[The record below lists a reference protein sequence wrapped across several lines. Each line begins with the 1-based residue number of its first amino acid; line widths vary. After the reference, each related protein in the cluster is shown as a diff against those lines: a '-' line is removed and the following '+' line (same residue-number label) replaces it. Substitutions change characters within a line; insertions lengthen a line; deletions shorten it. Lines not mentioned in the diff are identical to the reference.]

1 MAIWELPSTPNAR
14 VVAAAGAAE
23 PISATGAASG
33 GSGHKP
39 GRGRLPSTASL
50 AGMESGAPIRVGV
63 LGAAGRMGRTA
74 CRAVDGADGLILVA
88 AADPAAVGED
98 LDGVADGIV
107 MVAGPTEVVAAGAEV
122 VVDFTVVD
130 ASRANLPIL
139 AEAGVHAV
147 VGTSGLDGDDL
158 AGLRASFTSSNCV
171 VVPNFAIGA
180 VLMMRFAEIA
190 APWFD
195 TAEVLEFHHDGKA
208 DAPSGTA
215 LATADRMAAASADWA
230 ADGTMTENLS
240 GGGRGAKG
248 PSGIRIHAVRMRGM
262 VAHQEVVL
270 GTTGQTLTIRH
281 DTVDRD
287 SFMPGVLLAVRR
299 IAEVPGVTVGLDAL
313 LGL

>member
-1 MAIWELPSTPNAR
+1 MG
-14 VVAAAGAAE
+14 AAGGAAE
-23 PISATGAASG
+23 PISAPGAATG

-39 GRGRLPSTASL
+39 GRGWLPPTASL

-63 LGAAGRMGRTA
+63 LGAAGRMGRA
-74 CRAVDGADGLILVA
+74 VCRAVDGADGLVLVA
-88 AADPAAVGED
+88 AADPAVVGED
-98 LDGVADGIV
+98 LDGVV
-107 MVAGPTEVVAAGAEV
+107 VVAGPAEVVEAGAEV

-158 AGLRASFTSSNCV
+158 AGLRSSFGSSNCV

-195 TAEVLEFHHDGKA
+195 TAEVLEFHHDGKV

-215 LATADRMAAASADWA
+215 LATANRMAAASADWA

-248 PSGIRIHAVRMRGM
+248 PSDIRIHAVRMRGM

>member
-1 MAIWELPSTPNAR
+1 MATWELPPTPNAP
-14 VVAAAGAAE
+14 VGAAGGAAE
-23 PISATGAASG
+23 PISAPGAATG

-39 GRGRLPSTASL
+39 GRGWLPPTASL

-63 LGAAGRMGRTA
+63 LGAAGRMGRA
-74 CRAVDGADGLILVA
+74 VCRAVDGADGLVLVA
-88 AADPAAVGED
+88 AADPAVVGED
-98 LDGVADGIV
+98 LDGVV
-107 MVAGPTEVVAAGAEV
+107 VVAGPAEVVEAGAEV

-158 AGLRASFTSSNCV
+158 AGLRSSFVSSNCV

-195 TAEVLEFHHDGKA
+195 TAEVLEFHHDGKV

-248 PSGIRIHAVRMRGM
+248 PSDIRIHAVRMRGM

-299 IAEVPGVTVGLDAL
+299 IVEVPGVTVGLDAL

>member
-1 MAIWELPSTPNAR
+1 MATWELPPTPNAP
-14 VVAAAGAAE
+14 VGAAGGAAE
-23 PISATGAASG
+23 PISATGAATG

-39 GRGRLPSTASL
+39 GRGWLPPTASL

-63 LGAAGRMGRTA
+63 LGAAGRMGRA
-74 CRAVDGADGLILVA
+74 VCRAVDGADGLVLVA
-88 AADPAAVGED
+88 AADPAVVGED
-98 LDGVADGIV
+98 LGGVVVA
-107 MVAGPTEVVAAGAEV
+107 AGPAEVVEAGAEV

-139 AEAGVHAV
+139 ADAGVHAV

-158 AGLRASFTSSNCV
+158 AGLRSSFGSSNCV

-195 TAEVLEFHHDGKA
+195 TAEVLEFHHDGKV

-248 PSGIRIHAVRMRGM
+248 PSDIRIHAVRMRGM

>member
-1 MAIWELPSTPNAR
+1 M
-14 VVAAAGAAE
+14 VA
-23 PISATGAASG
+23 P
-33 GSGHKP
+33 
-39 GRGRLPSTASL
+39 TASL

-74 CRAVDGADGLILVA
+74 CRAVDGAEDLILVA

-107 MVAGPTEVVAAGAEV
+107 VAAGPAEVVEAGAEV

-158 AGLRASFTSSNCV
+158 ARLRSSFTSSNCV

-195 TAEVLEFHHDGKA
+195 TAEVLEFHHDGKV

-248 PSGIRIHAVRMRGM
+248 PSDIRIHAVRMRGM
-262 VAHQEVVL
+262 VAHQEVLL

>member
-1 MAIWELPSTPNAR
+1 MG
-14 VVAAAGAAE
+14 AAGGAAE
-23 PISATGAASG
+23 PISATGAATG

-39 GRGRLPSTASL
+39 GRGRLPPTASL

-63 LGAAGRMGRTA
+63 LGAAGRMGRA
-74 CRAVDGADGLILVA
+74 VCRAVDGADGLVLVA
-88 AADPAAVGED
+88 AADPAVVGED
-98 LDGVADGIV
+98 LDGVV
-107 MVAGPTEVVAAGAEV
+107 VVAGPAEVVEAGAEV

-158 AGLRASFTSSNCV
+158 AGLRSSFGSSNCV

-195 TAEVLEFHHDGKA
+195 TAEVLEFHHDGKV

-248 PSGIRIHAVRMRGM
+248 PSDIRIHAVRMRGM

-287 SFMPGVLLAVRR
+287 SFMPGVLLAVRH
-299 IAEVPGVTVGLDAL
+299 IAEVPGVTIGLDAL

>member
-1 MAIWELPSTPNAR
+1 MATWELPPSTNAR
-14 VVAAAGAAE
+14 VVAAGGAAE
-23 PISATGAASG
+23 PISATGAATG

-39 GRGRLPSTASL
+39 GRERLPLTASL

-88 AADPAAVGED
+88 AADPAVVGED
-98 LDGVADGIV
+98 LDGVVVA
-107 MVAGPTEVVAAGAEV
+107 AGPAEVVEAGAEV

-158 AGLRASFTSSNCV
+158 AGLRSSFTSSNCV

-195 TAEVLEFHHDGKA
+195 TAEVLEFHHDGKV

-248 PSGIRIHAVRMRGM
+248 PSDIRIHAVRMRGM

>member
-1 MAIWELPSTPNAR
+1 MATWELPPTPNAP
-14 VVAAAGAAE
+14 VGAAGGAAE
-23 PISATGAASG
+23 PISATGAATG

-39 GRGRLPSTASL
+39 GRGWLPPTASL

-63 LGAAGRMGRTA
+63 LGAAGRMGRA
-74 CRAVDGADGLILVA
+74 VCRAVDGADGLVLVA
-88 AADPAAVGED
+88 AADPAVVGED
-98 LDGVADGIV
+98 LDGVV
-107 MVAGPTEVVAAGAEV
+107 VVAGPAEVVEAGAEV

-195 TAEVLEFHHDGKA
+195 TAEVLEFHHDGKV

-248 PSGIRIHAVRMRGM
+248 PSDIRIHAVRMRGM

>member
-1 MAIWELPSTPNAR
+1 MATWELPPTPNAP
-14 VVAAAGAAE
+14 VGAAGGAAE
-23 PISATGAASG
+23 PISAPGAATG

-39 GRGRLPSTASL
+39 GRGWLPPTASL

-63 LGAAGRMGRTA
+63 LGAAGRMGRA
-74 CRAVDGADGLILVA
+74 VCRAVDGADGLVLVA
-88 AADPAAVGED
+88 AADPAVVGED
-98 LDGVADGIV
+98 LDGVV
-107 MVAGPTEVVAAGAEV
+107 VVAGPAEVVEAGAEV
-122 VVDFTVVD
+122 VVDFTAVD

-158 AGLRASFTSSNCV
+158 AGLRSSFGSSNCV

-195 TAEVLEFHHDGKA
+195 TAEVLEFHHDGKV

-248 PSGIRIHAVRMRGM
+248 PSDIRIHAVRMRGM

-313 LGL
+313 LGF

>member
-1 MAIWELPSTPNAR
+1 MG
-14 VVAAAGAAE
+14 AAGGAAE
-23 PISATGAASG
+23 PISATGAATG

-39 GRGRLPSTASL
+39 GRGWLPPTASL

-63 LGAAGRMGRTA
+63 LGAAGRMGRA
-74 CRAVDGADGLILVA
+74 VCRAVDGADGLVLVA
-88 AADPAAVGED
+88 AADPAVVGED
-98 LDGVADGIV
+98 LDGVV
-107 MVAGPTEVVAAGAEV
+107 VVAGPAEVVEAGAEV

-158 AGLRASFTSSNCV
+158 AGLRSSFGSSNCV

-195 TAEVLEFHHDGKA
+195 TAEVLEFHHDGKV

-215 LATADRMAAASADWA
+215 LATANRMAAASADWA

-248 PSGIRIHAVRMRGM
+248 PSDIRIHAVRMRGM

-313 LGL
+313 LGF

>member
-1 MAIWELPSTPNAR
+1 MATWELPPTPNAP
-14 VVAAAGAAE
+14 VGAAGGAAE
-23 PISATGAASG
+23 PISAPGAATG

-39 GRGRLPSTASL
+39 GRGWLPPTASL

-63 LGAAGRMGRTA
+63 LGAAGRMGRA
-74 CRAVDGADGLILVA
+74 VCRAVDGADGLVLVA
-88 AADPAAVGED
+88 AADPAVVGED
-98 LDGVADGIV
+98 LDGVVVA
-107 MVAGPTEVVAAGAEV
+107 AGPAEVVEAGAEV

-158 AGLRASFTSSNCV
+158 AGLRSSFGSSNCV

-195 TAEVLEFHHDGKA
+195 TAEVLEFHHDGKV

-215 LATADRMAAASADWA
+215 LATANRMAAASADWA

-248 PSGIRIHAVRMRGM
+248 PSDIRIHAVRMRGM

-313 LGL
+313 LGF

>member
-1 MAIWELPSTPNAR
+1 MATWELPLTPNAP
-14 VVAAAGAAE
+14 VAAAGGAAE
-23 PISATGAASG
+23 PISATGAATG

-39 GRGRLPSTASL
+39 GRGWLPPTASL

-63 LGAAGRMGRTA
+63 LGAAGRMGRA
-74 CRAVDGADGLILVA
+74 VCRAVDGADGLVLVA
-88 AADPAAVGED
+88 AADPAVVGED
-98 LDGVADGIV
+98 LDGVV
-107 MVAGPTEVVAAGAEV
+107 VVAGPAEVVEAGAEV

-158 AGLRASFTSSNCV
+158 ARLRSSFTSSNCV

-195 TAEVLEFHHDGKA
+195 TAEVLEFHHDGKV

-215 LATADRMAAASADWA
+215 LATANRMAAASADWA

-248 PSGIRIHAVRMRGM
+248 PSDIRIHAVRMRGM

>member
-1 MAIWELPSTPNAR
+1 M
-14 VVAAAGAAE
+14 VA
-23 PISATGAASG
+23 P
-33 GSGHKP
+33 
-39 GRGRLPSTASL
+39 TASL

-107 MVAGPTEVVAAGAEV
+107 VVAGPTEVVEAGAEV

-139 AEAGVHAV
+139 ADAGVHAV

-195 TAEVLEFHHDGKA
+195 TAEVLEFHHDGKV

-248 PSGIRIHAVRMRGM
+248 PSDIRIHAVRMRGM

>member
-1 MAIWELPSTPNAR
+1 M
-14 VVAAAGAAE
+14 VAAGGAAE
-23 PISATGAASG
+23 PISATGAATG

-39 GRGRLPSTASL
+39 GRERLPLTASL

-63 LGAAGRMGRTA
+63 LGAAGRMGRA
-74 CRAVDGADGLILVA
+74 VCRAVDGADGLVLVA
-88 AADPAAVGED
+88 AADPAVVGED
-98 LDGVADGIV
+98 LDGVVVA
-107 MVAGPTEVVAAGAEV
+107 AGPAEVVEAGAEV

-158 AGLRASFTSSNCV
+158 AGLRSSFGSSNCV

-195 TAEVLEFHHDGKA
+195 TAEVLEFHHDGKV

-215 LATADRMAAASADWA
+215 LATANRMAAASADWA

-248 PSGIRIHAVRMRGM
+248 PADIRIHAVRMRGM

-313 LGL
+313 LGF

>member
-1 MAIWELPSTPNAR
+1 M
-14 VVAAAGAAE
+14 VAAGGAAE
-23 PISATGAASG
+23 PISATGAATG

-39 GRGRLPSTASL
+39 GRERLLSTASL

-107 MVAGPTEVVAAGAEV
+107 VVAGPTEVVAAGAEV
-122 VVDFTVVD
+122 VIDFTVVD

-158 AGLRASFTSSNCV
+158 AGLRTSFTSSNCV

-195 TAEVLEFHHDGKA
+195 TAEVLEFHHDGKI

-215 LATADRMAAASADWA
+215 LATADRMAVASTDWVADR
-230 ADGTMTENLS
+230 TMTENLPD
-240 GGGRGAKG
+240 GGRGAKG
-248 PSGIRIHAVRMRGM
+248 PSDIRIHAVRMRGM
-262 VAHQEVVL
+262 AAHQEVVL

-281 DTVDRD
+281 DTIDRD
-287 SFMPGVLLAVRR
+287 CFMPGVLLAVRR

>member
-1 MAIWELPSTPNAR
+1 M
-14 VVAAAGAAE
+14 VAAGGAAE

-33 GSGHKP
+33 GSGHKS

-50 AGMESGAPIRVGV
+50 PGMESGDPIRVGV
-63 LGAAGRMGRTA
+63 LGAAGRMGRTV
-74 CRAVDGADGLILVA
+74 CRAVSAADGLILVA

-98 LDGVADGIV
+98 LEGVV
-107 MVAGPTEVVAAGAEV
+107 LSAGPAEMVEAGAEV
-122 VVDFTVVD
+122 VVDFTGVD

-147 VGTSGLDGDDL
+147 VGTSGLDDDDL
-158 AGLRASFTSSNCV
+158 AGLRSSFTSSNCV
-171 VVPNFAIGA
+171 VVSNFAIGA
-180 VLMMRFAEIA
+180 VLMIRFAEMA

-195 TAEVLEFHHDGKA
+195 TAEVLEFHHDGKI

-215 LATADRMAAASADWA
+215 LATADRMAAASAHWA
-230 ADGTMTENLS
+230 ADGTVTENLP

-248 PSGIRIHAVRMRGM
+248 PSDIRIHAVRMRGM

-270 GTTGQTLTIRH
+270 GTVGQTLTIRH

>member
-1 MAIWELPSTPNAR
+1 MG
-14 VVAAAGAAE
+14 AAGGAAE
-23 PISATGAASG
+23 PISATGAATG

-39 GRGRLPSTASL
+39 GRGWLPPTASL

-63 LGAAGRMGRTA
+63 LGAAGRMGRA
-74 CRAVDGADGLILVA
+74 VCRAVDGADGLVLVA
-88 AADPAAVGED
+88 AADPAVVGED
-98 LDGVADGIV
+98 LDGVFVA
-107 MVAGPTEVVAAGAEV
+107 AGPAEVVEAGAEV

-158 AGLRASFTSSNCV
+158 AGLRSSFGSSNCV

-195 TAEVLEFHHDGKA
+195 TAEVLEFHHDGKV

-215 LATADRMAAASADWA
+215 LATANRMAAASADWA

-248 PSGIRIHAVRMRGM
+248 PSDIRIHAVRMRGM

-313 LGL
+313 LGF

>member
-1 MAIWELPSTPNAR
+1 M
-14 VVAAAGAAE
+14 VA
-23 PISATGAASG
+23 P
-33 GSGHKP
+33 
-39 GRGRLPSTASL
+39 TASL

-74 CRAVDGADGLILVA
+74 CRAVDGAEGLILVA

-107 MVAGPTEVVAAGAEV
+107 VAAGPAEVVEAGAEV

-158 AGLRASFTSSNCV
+158 AGLRSSFMSSNCV

-195 TAEVLEFHHDGKA
+195 TAEVLEFHHDGKV

-248 PSGIRIHAVRMRGM
+248 PSDIRIHAVRMRGM

>member
-1 MAIWELPSTPNAR
+1 MATWELPPPPNAR
-14 VVAAAGAAE
+14 VVVAGGAAE
-23 PISATGAASG
+23 PISATGAATG

-39 GRGRLPSTASL
+39 GRGWLPPTASL

-63 LGAAGRMGRTA
+63 LGAAGRMGRA
-74 CRAVDGADGLILVA
+74 VCRAVDGADGLVLVA
-88 AADPAAVGED
+88 AADPAVVGED
-98 LDGVADGIV
+98 LDGVV
-107 MVAGPTEVVAAGAEV
+107 VVAGPAEVVEAGAEV

-158 AGLRASFTSSNCV
+158 AGLRSSFGSSNCV

-195 TAEVLEFHHDGKA
+195 TAEVLEFHHDGKV

-215 LATADRMAAASADWA
+215 LATANRMAAASADWA

-248 PSGIRIHAVRMRGM
+248 PSDIRIHAVRMRGM

-313 LGL
+313 LGF

>member
-1 MAIWELPSTPNAR
+1 MG
-14 VVAAAGAAE
+14 AAGGAAE
-23 PISATGAASG
+23 PISATGAATG

-39 GRGRLPSTASL
+39 GRGWLPPTASL

-63 LGAAGRMGRTA
+63 LGAAGRMGRA
-74 CRAVDGADGLILVA
+74 VCRAVDGADGLVLVA
-88 AADPAAVGED
+88 AADPAVVGED
-98 LDGVADGIV
+98 LDGVVVA
-107 MVAGPTEVVAAGAEV
+107 AGPAEVVEAGAEV

-158 AGLRASFTSSNCV
+158 AGLRSSFGSSNCV

-195 TAEVLEFHHDGKA
+195 TAEVLEFHHDGKV

-248 PSGIRIHAVRMRGM
+248 PSDIRIHAVRMRGM

-313 LGL
+313 LGF

>member
-1 MAIWELPSTPNAR
+1 
-14 VVAAAGAAE
+14 
-23 PISATGAASG
+23 
-33 GSGHKP
+33 
-39 GRGRLPSTASL
+39 
-50 AGMESGAPIRVGV
+50 MESGDPIRVGV
-63 LGAAGRMGRTA
+63 LGAAGRMGRTV
-74 CRAVDGADGLILVA
+74 CRAVAAADGLILVA
-88 AADPAAVGED
+88 VADPAAVGED
-98 LDGVADGIV
+98 LEGVVLA
-107 MVAGPTEVVAAGAEV
+107 AGPTEMVEAGAEV

-147 VGTSGLDGDDL
+147 VGTSGLDDDDL
-158 AGLRASFTSSNCV
+158 AGLRSSFTSSNCV
-171 VVPNFAIGA
+171 VVSNFAIGA
-180 VLMMRFAEIA
+180 VLMIRFAEMA

-195 TAEVLEFHHDGKA
+195 TAEVLEFHHDGKI

-215 LATADRMAAASADWA
+215 LATADRMAAASTRWE
-230 ADGTMTENLS
+230 ADGTVTENLP

-248 PSGIRIHAVRMRGM
+248 PSDIRIHAVRMRGM

-270 GTTGQTLTIRH
+270 GTAGQTLTIRH

-299 IAEVPGVTVGLDAL
+299 IAEVPGVTVGLDTL

>member
-1 MAIWELPSTPNAR
+1 M
-14 VVAAAGAAE
+14 VA
-23 PISATGAASG
+23 P
-33 GSGHKP
+33 
-39 GRGRLPSTASL
+39 TASL

-63 LGAAGRMGRTA
+63 LGAAGRMGRA
-74 CRAVDGADGLILVA
+74 VCRAVDGADGLVLVA
-88 AADPAAVGED
+88 AADPAVVGED
-98 LDGVADGIV
+98 LDGVVVA
-107 MVAGPTEVVAAGAEV
+107 AGPAEVVEAGAEV

-158 AGLRASFTSSNCV
+158 AGLRSSFGSSNCV

-195 TAEVLEFHHDGKA
+195 TAEVLEFHHDGKV

-248 PSGIRIHAVRMRGM
+248 PSDIRIHAVRMRGM

>member
-1 MAIWELPSTPNAR
+1 MG
-14 VVAAAGAAE
+14 AAGGAAE
-23 PISATGAASG
+23 PISATGAATG

-39 GRGRLPSTASL
+39 GRGWLPPTASL

-63 LGAAGRMGRTA
+63 LGAAGRMGRA
-74 CRAVDGADGLILVA
+74 VCRAVDGADGLVLVA

-98 LDGVADGIV
+98 LDGVV
-107 MVAGPTEVVAAGAEV
+107 VVAGPAAVVEAGAEV

-158 AGLRASFTSSNCV
+158 AGLRSSFGSSNCV

-195 TAEVLEFHHDGKA
+195 TAEVLEFHHDGKV

-215 LATADRMAAASADWA
+215 LATANRMAAASADWA

-248 PSGIRIHAVRMRGM
+248 PSDIRIHAVRMRGM

-299 IAEVPGVTVGLDAL
+299 IAEAPGVTVGLDAL
-313 LGL
+313 LGF